1 MSGFFKRSS
10 KDRKDKASVS
20 RVSSTSSTVSMNA
33 GLGSSRLSNSL
44 NAPTKV
50 IQAMSSYV
58 AQVPGELSFKSGDF
72 FYVNQQVDH
81 NDIYVEAHDP
91 VRNIKGRV
99 PASHF
104 KFFDK
109 THKPTGESPSS
120 SASASPMVSGNNFSP
135 TTSVKKKV
143 SPQPSLYGRLLYDF
157 KAERQDELDV
167 SAGDSIIICAHHE
180 YEWFIGKF
188 FDKIGEPGLV
198 PVSYVQLFDITSK
211 VPYSGSAKDII
222 DRERIP
228 TIEEWK
234 AIKNRHKA
242 SARSVGMAA
251 QRTELSRASSTNRN
265 RATESTP
272 AYAIDVNIES
282 FSCTNGK
289 YWYLVRVIF
298 NNGAVRS
305 LCRYYEDFFNFH
317 QNVLSTWPK
326 EGGKFDTKDKRDR
339 IIPFIP
345 GPLMEVSESLCH
357 KRLVDLDVYLKGLIQ
372 LPDYISKSVLVNSFF
387 EILDGD
393 QEFNNTEG
401 IQKIPIQPLR
411 SPPNMIILNKTDSSE
426 GHPHHSTRNSQ
437 YQQDRLS
444 HYERTNSNNRS
455 NSIQMQQQQ
464 QQRRMSSVSSSSSS
478 MRVISNPANN
488 GIHYISNGSLNTPS
502 EQASDSVNKIKLK
515 FYYKDDI
522 FAIVVP
528 ENIALTNLR
537 KLIVPRIDE
546 FNEPNADQKL
556 KLVPKNTNNANQSG
570 FHPEDVI
577 SSDSELWSSP
587 NFCDKGKFLV
597 VL

>member
-1 MSGFFKRSS
+1 MS
-10 KDRKDKASVS
+10 
-20 RVSSTSSTVSMNA
+20 A
-33 GLGSSRLSNSL
+33 GVGSSRLSNSL

-50 IQAMSSYV
+50 IQAMSSYI

-81 NDIYVEAHDP
+81 NDTYVEAHDP

-120 SASASPMVSGNNFSP
+120 SAGASPMVPNNFSP

-211 VPYSGSAKDII
+211 VPYSGSAKEII

-251 QRTELSRASSTNRN
+251 QRNDLSRSSSANRS
-265 RATESTP
+265 RATEPTP

-298 NNGAVRS
+298 NNGVARS

-357 KRLVDLDVYLKGLIQ
+357 KRLVDLDIYLKGLIQ

-387 EILDGD
+387 EIYDGD
-393 QEFNNTEG
+393 QEFTNTEG
-401 IQKIPIQPLR
+401 IQRIPIQPLR

-444 HYERTNSNNRS
+444 HYERTNSNRS
-455 NSIQMQQQQ
+455 NS
-464 QQRRMSSVSSSSSS
+464 
-478 MRVISNPANN
+478 
-488 GIHYISNGSLNTPS
+488 
-502 EQASDSVNKIKLK
+502 QAPETVNKIKLK

-528 ENIALTNLR
+528 ENIALANLR

-546 FNEPNADQKL
+546 FNEPNADEKL
-556 KLVPKNTNNANQSG
+556 KLVPKNTSNANHSE
-570 FHPEDVI
+570 FHPGDVI